1 MVYTEKKGKNYVNKS
16 EGLIEIKKA
25 TLFKYSIYLIVLI
38 LFVSVLFGSFYQI
51 SAGERGVL
59 LTFGKADSETKGEG
73 LHFKIPF
80 VQIVKKLDIKT
91 QKYEADL
98 TAASR
103 DLQDVNTKIAIN
115 YHLVGER
122 VPEVYTNIGI
132 DYAEKV
138 IHPLEQETNKAITA
152 QYTAEELI
160 TKREEVRQKM
170 KESLA
175 EKLQPRGIIVEEISI
190 VNFAFSSSFTQAIE
204 QKVTAE
210 QLKLKA
216 ERDLERIK
224 IEAEQKVTQ
233 AKAEADSI
241 TIQSQAL
248 KQNPDILKLRAIEKW
263 DGVLPKVTSGA
274 IPFVPINELD

>member
-80 VQIVKKLDIKT
+80 VQIVEKL
-91 QKYEADL
+91 
-98 TAASR
+98 
-103 DLQDVNTKIAIN
+103 
-115 YHLVGER
+115 
-122 VPEVYTNIGI
+122 
-132 DYAEKV
+132 

-160 TKREEVRQKM
+160 TKREEVREKM
-170 KESLA
+170 KNSLY

-190 VNFAFSSSFTQAIE
+190 VNFAFSSS
-204 QKVTAE
+204 
-210 QLKLKA
+210 
-216 ERDLERIK
+216 
-224 IEAEQKVTQ
+224 
-233 AKAEADSI
+233 
-241 TIQSQAL
+241 
-248 KQNPDILKLRAIEKW
+248 
-263 DGVLPKVTSGA
+263 
-274 IPFVPINELD
+274 